1 VPTPV
6 GPLGPGEFDPND
18 ADLWDWNV
26 DDDAPRPHPRWIR
39 ITAWSIA
46 AMFVLVVVVDVL
58 R

>member
-6 GPLGPGEFDPND
+6 GPLGPDEFDPND
-18 ADLWDWNV
+18 PDLWDWNV
-26 DDDAPRPHPRWIR
+26 DDDAPRRQPRWIR

-46 AMFVLVVVVDVL
+46 AMFVVVIVVSVL